1 MASNEVV
8 LQDFSVNVTPTKIT
22 IKNETEMKQKL
33 ESIADKYSGLIV
45 TENNLKSV
53 KSTRAKL
60 NALNKGLD
68 NKRKEIKSSYNAPLD
83 EFEDKVKGYQTIIN
97 KSLEPISDGI
107 KTLENSQREERKKHV
122 QEVINEMAP
131 EYGVDPR
138 EIKIERKWTNKNIS
152 DISLTRFIVD
162 DLNTLKRKKDL
173 FETNKKLVEEHC
185 KYVGVEPAGWVSQ
198 LSDEYNATDVI
209 KAIDQAVEDKKQKEL
224 AEQKQIE
231 SEKAIQESKQQK
243 IDGSVIDTETGEV
256 IQDDIPTEYA
266 VSIQLIGSKVDII
279 QAIQKING
287 LSNVTSKVLNPL
299 SAWEG

>member
-8 LQDFSVNVTPTKIT
+8 LQDFSVNLTPTKIT
-22 IKNETEMKQKL
+22 INNENELKQEL

-68 NKRKEIKSSYNAPLD
+68 DKRKEIKSSYNAPLN
-83 EFEDKVKGYQTIIN
+83 EFEDKVKGYQAIIN

-107 KTLENSQREERKKHV
+107 KTLENSQREERKAHV

-131 EYGVDPR
+131 EYDIDPT
-138 EIKIERKWTNKNIS
+138 EIEIEKSWTNKTMT
-152 DISLTRFIVD
+152 DIKLTRILSDGF
-162 DLNTLKRKKDL
+162 NALKRKKDL

-185 KYVGVEPAGWVSQ
+185 KYVGVEPTGWVSQ

-243 IDGSVIDTETGEV
+243 IGDSVIDTETGEV